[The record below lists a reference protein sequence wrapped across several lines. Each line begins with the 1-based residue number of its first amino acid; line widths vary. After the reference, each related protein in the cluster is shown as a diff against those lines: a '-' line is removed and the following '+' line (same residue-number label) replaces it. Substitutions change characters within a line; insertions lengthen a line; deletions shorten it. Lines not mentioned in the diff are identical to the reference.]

1 MSQRGFRERVAVALL
16 GAAVVVGTVLGVMT
30 IKSFTQPSSTALA
43 VQQGGVSAAQANG
56 NASPASMPGA
66 PGTGGSTT
74 SSGGGG
80 GGVAGGNITIGGFFD
95 ITGPVDSSVERD
107 TVRAYM
113 QAINQSGGINGRKV
127 QYVWCDSKYDASSA
141 HACAQ
146 YLIAQNVLA
155 VVGLTAPL
163 GENNEIRTLT
173 SAGIPV
179 IGGLGTPAE
188 YADPLSFPVS
198 ANFYRYGGAIADEAK
213 RQQLNSILHPF
224 IMAAQDAQL
233 QDWEQQDPNGVAVV
247 DAALMIESGGYRRF
261 DKLIVVHCPPEV
273 QLQRLMSR
281 EGLTRD
287 EAERRINTQM
297 PQEQKKKF
305 ADFLIDTSDGFQNVR
320 RQTQAVFQEL
330 VALSK

>member
-1 MSQRGFRERVAVALL
+1 
-16 GAAVVVGTVLGVMT
+16 
-30 IKSFTQPSSTALA
+30 SFTQPSSTALA

-213 RQQLNSILHPF
+213 RLGVKHP
-224 IMAAQDAQL
+224 
-233 QDWEQQDPNGVAVV
+233 AVV
-247 DAALMIESGGYRRF
+247 VLGDVPWVHPVEANLLNRLAADGIAYTDVEEVSATQANYTSTVFNLQHSHHGPSGGGAAPSGQCQATDKSCPDFVIAALDPFSYHRLF
-261 DKLIVVHCPPEV
+261 DA
-273 QLQRLMSR
+273 M
-281 EGLTRD
+281 
-287 EAERRINTQM
+287 EAANWY
-297 PQEQKKKF
+297 PGV
-305 ADFLIDTSDGFQNVR
+305 L
-320 RQTQAVFQEL
+320 
-330 VALSK
+330 